1 MFEVGFHRAH
11 VPTSLRSG
19 STATPV
25 KSVMNQSPL
34 LTDLRRLSQGRGS
47 DVASDAFRVSQQ
59 DIIDHIESLGSPHE
73 IWSTLITNNGWDRCD
88 FKAKT

>member
-1 MFEVGFHRAH
+1 MFERIYSRTRAH
-11 VPTSLRSG
+11 RTWSG
-19 STATPV
+19 STAV

-59 DIIDHIESLGSPHE
+59 DIIDYIESLNSPHE
-73 IWSTLITNNGWDRCD
+73 IWSTLITNNGQRTVCY
-88 FKAKT
+88 FEAKI